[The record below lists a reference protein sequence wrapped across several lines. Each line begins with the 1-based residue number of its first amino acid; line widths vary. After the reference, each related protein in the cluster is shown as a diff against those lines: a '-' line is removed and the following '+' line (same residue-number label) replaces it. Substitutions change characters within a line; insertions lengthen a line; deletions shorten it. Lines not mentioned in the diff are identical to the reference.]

1 MFISNFEERLNEEIY
16 SENFPVLGILC
27 TYNDHD
33 TSHFKPEVGGIM
45 IRCMVDGQ
53 VDQNLLEQGFGWYV
67 TKDNV
72 NDLCELLFD

>member
-1 MFISNFEERLNEEIY
+1 
-16 SENFPVLGILC
+16 
-27 TYNDHD
+27 
-33 TSHFKPEVGGIM
+33 M

-67 TKDNV
+67 TKNNV